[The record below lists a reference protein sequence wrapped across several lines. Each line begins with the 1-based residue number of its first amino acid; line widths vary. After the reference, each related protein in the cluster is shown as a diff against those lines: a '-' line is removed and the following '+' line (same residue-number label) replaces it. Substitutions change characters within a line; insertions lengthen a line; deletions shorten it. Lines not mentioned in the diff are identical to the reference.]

1 MRAAVLLALL
11 AFGEPP
17 ADDPAYAIAVAQLDD
32 AIATARR
39 EPSEAVAKLGPALEA
54 MNEFAPQLAF
64 TPSDLEKRALAQ
76 LALAWSQLALGNEE
90 AADVAIDDA
99 IRTAQA
105 GEPLPVSGFGPQ
117 LAKRVEARQQ
127 ALGEL
132 GSAELEITCHVPCR
146 VFINER
152 GSGELTRVLLLGRY
166 RVWIEAR
173 DGEVEPLRT
182 IVELDARGQTVE
194 LSYGEAPVEV
204 EPEPEPE
211 PVETP
216 IEAPVET
223 PVEAPQG
230 DPANKPDAPPF
241 RRTMPRWAELSL
253 TGAGVALAIVG
264 GVILSYEGKCPGGYD
279 PMVDFDDCP
288 KVYDAKPAGFGLLG
302 AGLGLAAIGGV
313 MLTVDEVRVAREH
326 RAQRAMLLWRVR
338 F

>member
-17 ADDPAYAIAVAQLDD
+17 AEDPAYAAAVAGLDD
-32 AIATARR
+32 AIAAARR

-54 MNEFAPQLAF
+54 MSEFAPRLAF

-76 LALAWSQLALGNEE
+76 LALAWSQLALGDEA
-90 AADVAIDDA
+90 AADVAIDEA
-99 IRTAQA
+99 IRTAQS

-117 LAKRVEARQQ
+117 LAKRVEARAK

-146 VFINER
+146 VFIDEH

-173 DGEVEPLRT
+173 EGEVEPLRT

-194 LSYGEAPVEV
+194 LAYGEAPVEV

-216 IEAPVET
+216 IEAPIDR
-223 PVEAPQG
+223 PQN
-230 DPANKPDAPPF
+230 DPTTNEPDAPPF

-253 TGAGVALAIVG
+253 TGAGVALAVVG
-264 GVILSYEGKCPGGYD
+264 GVILSYEGKCPGGHD

-302 AGLGLAAIGGV
+302 AGLGLAALGGV
-313 MLTVDEVRVAREH
+313 MLTVDEVRVARDR
-326 RAQRAMLLWRVR
+326 RAQQAMLWWRVN